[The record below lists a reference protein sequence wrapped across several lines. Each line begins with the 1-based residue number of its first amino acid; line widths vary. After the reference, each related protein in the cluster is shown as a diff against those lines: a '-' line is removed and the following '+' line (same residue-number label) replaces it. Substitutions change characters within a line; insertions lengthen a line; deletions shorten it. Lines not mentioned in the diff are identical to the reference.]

1 MVDWNLHWAVI
12 AGRVLLMFMLPLVVL
27 PLMIWAERKMSAFMQ
42 DRTGPN
48 RAAIGGV
55 RLGGIIHTLA
65 DVLKLVSKEDIVPER
80 VHPFYYRIAPFIALI
95 VALIL
100 FVILPF
106 ADDIAVGSHMVRMQ
120 ALQLPIGILYPLAM
134 GALTVYAT
142 VLAGWASNN
151 KFGTLGGLRAAAQM
165 VSYEVAL
172 GLAIMGVIMIY
183 GTLDL
188 AVIVQEQSGVFLGF
202 LPRWGIFLQ
211 PLGFILFMVAVFAET
226 NRTPFDM
233 AERDAEIVAGFH
245 TEYSAVRFAA
255 FFMGEYIHI
264 LVGSGI
270 VVTLFLGGWQVPY
283 LSTDILRQNGTTT
296 LYVLMGV
303 QLVGAVAVMLASLK
317 WSRRLKAEYQDAR
330 RHEGTVLA
338 VLGAGAALASLTI
351 LAITAQFGLPVWGQT
366 MIVVILQLNMFVAKT
381 LAIALSFIWVRWTL
395 PSFRYDQLMALGWK
409 QLMPF
414 ALANITV
421 TGVFMWLMDRGGA

>member
-1 MVDWNLHWAVI
+1 MVDWNHHWAVV
-12 AGRVLLMFMLPLVVL
+12 AGRVLLMFMLPLMVL
-27 PLMIWAERKMSAFMQ
+27 PLMIWAERKVSAFMQ

-65 DVLKLVSKEDIVPER
+65 DVGKLVSKEDIVPER

-106 ADDIAVGSHMVRMQ
+106 ADDIVVGSHMVRMQ
-120 ALQLPIGILYPLAM
+120 ALQLPVGILYPLAM

-188 AVIVQEQSGVFLGF
+188 AVIVQEQSGLLFGF

-283 LSTDILRQNGTTT
+283 LSTDVLRQNGTTT

-303 QLVGAVAVMLASLK
+303 QLVGAVAATLASLQ
-317 WSRRLKAEYQDAR
+317 WSRRLKTEYQDAR

-338 VLGAGAALASLTI
+338 VLSAGVVLVSLTI
-351 LAITAQFGLPVWGQT
+351 LAVTAQFGLPAWGQT
-366 MIVVILQLNMFVAKT
+366 MVVVMLQLSMFVAKT